1 MTATKRKAA
10 EEARRQLKRIHLS
23 EPAGML
29 PPPHYGC
36 GIQPLTLSGQDE
48 IHDSDA
54 NCDSSSVVDEIVCSD
69 DELHATP
76 LTPFSPASSKYPS
89 ELKTHLCPYSGCDK
103 AFNRPAR
110 LTEHIRSHTNDRI
123 FACTYEGCE
132 KSFLRASHLNHH
144 IKSAHTLIR
153 DYVCEREGCG
163 KAFATGSRL
172 RRHLAAHEGRD
183 KYTCTEIAEGSG
195 KQCGE
200 SFRKHSTLLKH
211 VMTVHLKKRPF
222 PCQATL
228 DSGKTCTAAFDTAGH
243 LKAHERRVHGEA
255 RFTCTECIGNA
266 GNEEGT
272 GEGKACNFATYALL
286 QSHMRSVHPPTCPSC
301 AHICSSAKA
310 LRRHMEISH
319 GTVSVEDRRTY
330 PCQHPGCERS
340 FTKKG
345 NLNVH
350 VKTVHEGEKRFACG
364 ETDLSTSKKV
374 GGWNGMDACGKRYGS
389 KLALEEHVRTA
400 HMGFRNARAERKAR
414 AGTLTATNTLESGS
428 KRTGPSNVALLTGQG
443 YAEESGNRHIPC
455 LLAECEHR
463 FYRDYD
469 LWLHMDAKH
478 GMDENEIQLLFMQ
491 RAMQGGNES
500 FDRPSFQYE
509 MDTIGMGVDEIG
521 ATTTGGGGSSGLIDD
536 LEGRYTYLRPDAS
549 VDEIMASHDDVQE
562 RGEDDRSGGLG
573 DLVDPLLTYT
583 CLES

>member
-1 MTATKRKAA
+1 MAATKRKAA
-10 EEARRQLKRIHLS
+10 EEAQRQLKRIHLS
-23 EPAGML
+23 EPAGTL
-29 PPPHYGC
+29 PLLLNGC
-36 GIQPLTLSGQDE
+36 GIKSLTWSGQDE
-48 IHDSDA
+48 IPDSDL
-54 NCDSSSVVDEIVCSD
+54 NCDSTVDEVVYSD
-69 DELHATP
+69 DELQATP

-89 ELKTHLCPYSGCDK
+89 ELKTHLCPYTGCNK

-132 KSFLRASHLNHH
+132 KNFLRASHLNHH

-183 KYTCTEIAEGSG
+183 KYTCTEMAEGEG

-211 VMTVHLKKRPF
+211 VMTVHFKKRPF

-228 DSGKTCTAAFDTAGH
+228 DSGEACTAAFDTAGH

-255 RFTCTECIGNA
+255 RFMCIECTGSLEL
-266 GNEEGT
+266 EGL
-272 GEGKACNFATYALL
+272 GDGKPYSFATYALL

-301 AHICSSAKA
+301 AHTCSSARD

-319 GTVSVEDRRTY
+319 GTVSVDDRRTY
-330 PCQHPGCERS
+330 PCQHPGCERR

-374 GGWNGMDACGKRYGS
+374 GGWNGIDACGKRYGS

-400 HMGFRNARAERKAR
+400 HMGFRNARAERKTR
-414 AGTLTATNTLESGS
+414 AGGAATDALKSGS

-443 YAEESGNRHIPC
+443 YAEDSVNRQIPC

-463 FYRDYD
+463 FHRDYD
-469 LWLHMDAKH
+469 LWLHMGARH
-478 GMDENEIQLLFMQ
+478 GMDENEVQLLFMQ

-500 FDRPSFQYE
+500 FDRPPPFEYE
-509 MDTIGMGVDEIG
+509 MDMIGVDEVS
-521 ATTTGGGGSSGLIDD
+521 TVGGSSCPINDP
-536 LEGRYTYLRPDAS
+536 EGRYAYSRPDAS
-549 VDEIMASHDDVQE
+549 VDEIMASHDDAQE
-562 RGEDDRSGGLG
+562 RVKDDHLDVAG
-573 DLVDPLLTYT
+573 DLVDPLLTFT
-583 CLES
+583 SLES

>member
-1 MTATKRKAA
+1 MTATKRKTA

-54 NCDSSSVVDEIVCSD
+54 NCDDSSSVVDEMVCSD

-228 DSGKTCTAAFDTAGH
+228 DSGETCTAAFDTAGH

-266 GNEEGT
+266 ENEEGT
-272 GEGKACNFATYALL
+272 GEGKAW
-286 QSHMRSVHPPTCPSC
+286 
-301 AHICSSAKA
+301 
-310 LRRHMEISH
+310 
-319 GTVSVEDRRTY
+319 
-330 PCQHPGCERS
+330 CERS

-443 YAEESGNRHIPC
+443 YTEESGNRHIPC

>member
-10 EEARRQLKRIHLS
+10 EEAQRQLKRIHLS
-23 EPAGML
+23 DPA
-29 PPPHYGC
+29 
-36 GIQPLTLSGQDE
+36 GQDE
-48 IHDSDA
+48 LLDSDP
-54 NCDSSSVVDEIVCSD
+54 NCDSSSIVDEIVYSD
-69 DELHATP
+69 DELHPTP

-89 ELKTHLCPYSGCDK
+89 ELKTHLCPYSGCNK

-132 KSFLRASHLNHH
+132 KNFLRASHLNHH
-144 IKSAHTLIR
+144 VKSAHTLIR

-183 KYTCTEIAEGSG
+183 KYTCTEMADGEEG

-211 VMTVHLKKRPF
+211 VMTVHLGQRPF
-222 PCQATL
+222 PCQVIL
-228 DSGKTCTAAFDTAGH
+228 DSGKACTAAFDTAGH
-243 LKAHERRVHGEA
+243 LKAHESRVHGEA
-255 RFTCTECIGNA
+255 RFTCTECIGNTEF
-266 GNEEGT
+266 EEGM
-272 GEGKACNFATYALL
+272 GDGKQYNFATYALL

-301 AHICSSAKA
+301 AHTCSSAKE

-330 PCQHPGCERS
+330 PCQHPGCDRS

-414 AGTLTATNTLESGS
+414 AGGPAATGASESGS
-428 KRTGPSNVALLTGQG
+428 KRTGLSNVALLTGQG
-443 YAEESGNRHIPC
+443 YAEESVNRQIPC

-463 FYRDYD
+463 FHRDYD
-469 LWLHMDAKH
+469 LWLHMSARH
-478 GMDENEIQLLFMQ
+478 GMDENEVQLLFMQ

-500 FDRPSFQYE
+500 FDRPSFEYE
-509 MDTIGMGVDEIG
+509 MDMIGGLDEVG
-521 ATTTGGGGSSGLIDD
+521 AADDGGGGSGSSCLIDD
-536 LEGRYTYLRPDAS
+536 SEGRYAYPRPDAS
-549 VDEIMASHDDVQE
+549 VDEIMASHDDAQE
-562 RGEDDRSGGLG
+562 RVKDDQLSGLG
-573 DLVDPLLTYT
+573 GLVDPLLTYAS
-583 CLES
+583 LES